1 VVELLSLGY
10 TTLRTADGRFI
21 VVPNALAASQVS
33 INLSST
39 YSPWPMT
46 IVIRVNRDADLDA
59 TQKLAV
65 TVANEIVGEKAVTGC
80 FLTKVEATT
89 AVLEL
94 RVRAPDAASRDRL
107 RGALLERLAQRL
119 TDAGLAMGAERPS
132 FS

>member
-1 VVELLSLGY
+1 M
-10 TTLRTADGRFI
+10 

-39 YSPWPMT
+39 YSPWPLT

-59 TQKLAV
+59 VQKLAV
-65 TVANEIVGEKAVTGC
+65 TVANEIVGEKAVGGC
-80 FLTKVEATT
+80 FLTKVEAAA

-94 RVRAPDAASRDRL
+94 RVRAPDAASRDTL
-107 RGALLERLAQRL
+107 RAALLVRLAQRF
-119 TDAGLAMGAERPS
+119 TDAALGIGTERPS